1 MTKVIEPGCFCRPAA
16 APWLTL
22 PRKRRAPPPQDRAR
36 RTAAASVMRFGCD
49 WKKIRE
55 MAKAGKMRRTLSR
68 KSRAGV
74 GKRPTRRTRRPFV
87 IDFHAHVIVPE
98 VRAFSEGHVVD
109 VGVPPDP
116 DIPEA
121 AKRAWLAW
129 REQLKRKTFEVPARL
144 AEMDKMGVDL
154 QVLTPSLVHQYTY
167 WADPETS
174 LRLERLTNDRIAEI
188 VAHKPDRFAGIGG
201 VPLQAPELAIAEMR
215 RCMGE
220 LGFRGVEVSSHAHT
234 MELGDA
240 RLRPFWAAAEKL
252 GAVIYLHPAGTLDP
266 RYRRHQLWN
275 SIGQPLEEA
284 LAMSSL
290 FYEGVL
296 DAHPKLK
303 LCIAHGGGYLPY
315 YSGRMDRN
323 YREKQFTRTHMTK
336 SPSDYMREH
345 FWYDSC
351 LYNVDVLAFLVR
363 KVGASRVVMGSDYP
377 VGEHDPVGFVKS
389 ARLPAADEAAILGR
403 NAARLLGLSL

>member
-1 MTKVIEPGCFCRPAA
+1 V
-16 APWLTL
+16 
-22 PRKRRAPPPQDRAR
+22 
-36 RTAAASVMRFGCD
+36 
-49 WKKIRE
+49 
-55 MAKAGKMRRTLSR
+55 
-68 KSRAGV
+68 
-74 GKRPTRRTRRPFV
+74 
-87 IDFHAHVIVPE
+87 
-98 VRAFSEGHVVD
+98 FSEGHVVD
-109 VGVPPDP
+109 VGVPPDA
-116 DIPEA
+116 DIPEE
-121 AKRAWLAW
+121 AKRAWMKW

-144 AEMDKMGVDL
+144 AEMDKMGVDM

-174 LRLERLTNDRIAEI
+174 LKLERLTNDRIAEI
-188 VAHKPDRFAGIGG
+188 VAQAPERFAGIGG

-215 RCMGE
+215 RCMSE

-234 MELGDA
+234 MELGDP
-240 RLRPFWAAAEKL
+240 RLRPFWAAAEEL
-252 GAVIYLHPAGTLDP
+252 SAVIYLHPAGTLDP

-284 LAMSSL
+284 MAMSSL

-296 DAHPKLK
+296 DAYPKLK

-336 SPSDYMREH
+336 SPSDYMKRH

-351 LYNVDVLAFLVR
+351 LYNVDVLEFLAQ
-363 KVGASRVVMGSDYP
+363 KVGASRIVMGSDYP
-377 VGEHDPVGFVKS
+377 VGEHDPVGFVKK
-389 ARLPAADEAAILGR
+389 ARLSAADKEAILGR